1 LNQLQDLKK
10 GNQYQKSMLA
20 GLTKLLFTV

>member
-10 GNQYQKSMLA
+10 GNQYQNSMLA
-20 GLTKLLFTV
+20 GLTKLLFNV